1 MQFMHHLKLKA
12 LALSKYVDA
21 MLNHYG
27 LHHTILFHILYSVL
41 LIALL
46 AEHVSPK
53 HCVTTYSNG
62 VYYCPD
68 IV

>member
-41 LIALL
+41 HAIIIALL
-46 AEHVSPK
+46 AEHASPK
-53 HCVTTYSNG
+53 HCVTTY
-62 VYYCPD
+62 VYYCTD